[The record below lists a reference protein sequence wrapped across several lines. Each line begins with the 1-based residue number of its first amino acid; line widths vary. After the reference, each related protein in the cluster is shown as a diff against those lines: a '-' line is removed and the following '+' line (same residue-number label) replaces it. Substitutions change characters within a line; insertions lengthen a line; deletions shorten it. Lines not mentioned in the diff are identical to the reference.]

1 MLSPVNHPDHSLQMS
16 ALMKG
21 ETKRGGSVDPL
32 GNKHN
37 RHVMVLNWV
46 LLLDDIIVLC
56 QA

>member
-1 MLSPVNHPDHSLQMS
+1 MLSPVNHPDHSLQKS

-21 ETKRGGSVDPL
+21 ETKTKGSVDPL
-32 GNKHN
+32 GNKYN

-46 LLLDDIIVLC
+46 LLFDDIIVLC